1 MPSVGWGGVTLM
13 SGRRIYL
20 LMWCQGKIMVL
31 RDLSWKR
38 IKNLGKVRGLFLLT
52 ELIQIFEVLK
62 IEILW

>member
-1 MPSVGWGGVTLM
+1 MGF
-13 SGRRIYL
+13 
-20 LMWCQGKIMVL
+20 L

-62 IEILW
+62 IEIL